1 VKDNIS
7 LIKLGVLFLVLTSIV
22 TSIQLFFQPTST
34 NIDLRETAAQK
45 LADEWFTII
54 EKVKME
60 KGISFDEWKHIK
72 YGALIG
78 VEFSNF
84 TTTLGSLEAKQT
96 SLNTKFAGLVY
107 RWLKENHIDSTKTV
121 GLIISGSFP
130 SLAISSLAAI
140 QIIGAKVVLLS
151 SLGSSTYGANEP
163 QATWIDYETWLRN
176 RTKFSFISSLIT
188 LGGENDAGEG
198 MSEEGIKELQ
208 LAIKR
213 NSAQMYLPSSLKES
227 INTKIKILFANKISL
242 LINIGGNQAAIGAC
256 AHSPVLPNGTWYN
269 YSACNHNNRGIISRI
284 YESGIPVIHLINIRD
299 LATKYGL
306 VIGRVE

>member
-7 LIKLGVLFLVLTSIV
+7 RIKLGVSFLVLTSIV
-22 TSIQLFFQPTST
+22 TSIQLFFQPTGT
-34 NIDLRETAAQK
+34 NIDLRETEAQK

-54 EKVKME
+54 EKVKIE

-107 RWLKENHIDSTKTV
+107 RWLKENHIDSTKTI

-140 QIIGAKVVLLS
+140 KIIGAKVVLLS

-176 RTKFSFISSLIT
+176 RTNFSFFSSLIT

-208 LAIKR
+208 LAIER
-213 NSAQMYLPSSLKES
+213 NSAQLYLPSSLKES
-227 INTKIKILFANKISL
+227 IDIKIKILFANKISL

-256 AHSPVLPNGTWYN
+256 AHSPVLPNGTWHN
-269 YSACNHNNRGIISRI
+269 YSACNHNNRGILSRTN
-284 YESGIPVIHLINIRD
+284 ERGIPVIHLINIRD